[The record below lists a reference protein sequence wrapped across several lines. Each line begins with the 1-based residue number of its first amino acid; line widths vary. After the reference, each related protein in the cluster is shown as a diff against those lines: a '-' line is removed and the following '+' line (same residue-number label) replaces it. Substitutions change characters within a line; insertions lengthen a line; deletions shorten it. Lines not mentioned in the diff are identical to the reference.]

1 MRNRPTLEELSQALS
16 VIERCYLSQKET
28 AETLNRLAENIR
40 EVFVKNNLS
49 IKENVSALTE
59 VAKRLEDFMKV
70 FTPIVEE
77 LSNNAQDILNLSKEI
92 ERINENLIEIEKIAA
107 NTELIAINASIEA
120 ARAGEQ
126 GRSFAVVANEIKQM
140 SKHTFKTLREI
151 QTISREID
159 KKVSVLRQT
168 VETVEELQRASEEL
182 LEGMGKLLE
191 ISKTLN
197 TVYSEQEKVSQNVK
211 GLSGIS
217 ESINKIFQ
225 LLSSAKKKV
234 AESLSSSLS
243 N

>member
-1 MRNRPTLEELSQALS
+1 MRNRLELEKLSQALS
-16 VIERCYLSQKET
+16 TIERCYLSQKET
-28 AETLNRLAENIR
+28 AETLNNLAKNIR
-40 EVFVKNNLS
+40 EIFIKNNMI
-49 IKENVSALTE
+49 IKDNVSALTE
-59 VAKRLEDFMKV
+59 IAKQLEEFMSA

-77 LSNNAQDILNLSKEI
+77 LSSNASDILNLSKEI
-92 ERINENLIEIEKIAA
+92 ERINNNLLEIEKIAA

-151 QTISREID
+151 QTTSREID
-159 KKVSVLRQT
+159 KKISVLRKT
-168 VETVEELQRASEEL
+168 VETVEELQKASEGL
-182 LEGMGKLLE
+182 LEGMRKLIE

-197 TVYSEQEKVSQNVK
+197 TVYSDQEKVSQNVK

-225 LLSSAKKKV
+225 LLSSAKRKL